1 MKKISIIA
9 ILLLMVS
16 LFFQCKKEDEQAP
29 IKDFTLAKTA
39 LSLAKETQE
48 RISITSGNGNYTISQ
63 LENGKLIAEVS
74 LVNNNTELLVK
85 SIAEGST
92 SVEITDVLSKKSVK
106 LEILVLSKVT
116 AQDYELSED
125 KKTLIKWKG
134 TNTKVLDMN
143 AINELKGVTT
153 IGTELFS
160 GNEIIESVVL
170 PLGLSS
176 IGEQAFMDCTNL
188 KKITIPETVTKIERG
203 AFASCKSLE
212 KIDLPKGITEIP
224 GTMLYECT
232 SLTELILP
240 EGIKTIGYNAFSQI
254 PIKEIVFPN
263 SVTQFDTAV
272 VEWCDKLEKIVFKSL
287 TPPVIQ
293 YDSLKRK
300 VEEPPL
306 KIYVPKGKKQ
316 AYIDSSEEWKEL
328 ESLIEESK

>member
-9 ILLLMVS
+9 ILLLMMS
-16 LFFQCKKEDEQAP
+16 LFSQCKKEDEQAP
-29 IKDFTLAKTA
+29 IKDFILAKNA
-39 LSLAKETQE
+39 LSLEKEVQE
-48 RISITSGNGNYTISQ
+48 RIAITSGNGTYTISQ
-63 LENGKLIAEVS
+63 TGDSKLIAEVS
-74 LVNNNTELLVK
+74 LANNNTELLVK
-85 SIAEGST
+85 SLTEGST
-92 SVEITDVLSKKSVK
+92 FVEITDILSKKSTK